1 MITNLRSSIFKQILL
16 VSNLGNVQITARRL
30 CILMLRCK
38 GLRTWNTCKSNFQY
52 NEMTLPFAQ
61 L

>member
-1 MITNLRSSIFKQILL
+1 MHTDVK
-16 VSNLGNVQITARRL
+16 V
-30 CILMLRCK
+30 K

>member
-1 MITNLRSSIFKQILL
+1 MINNLRSSIVKQILL
-16 VSNLGNVQITARRL
+16 VSNLGNVQITVRRL

-52 NEMTLPFAQ
+52 NEMTLQFAQ

>member
-1 MITNLRSSIFKQILL
+1 MITNLRSSIVKQILL
-16 VSNLGNVQITARRL
+16 VSNLGNVQITVRRL

-38 GLRTWNTCKSNFQY
+38 ALRTWNRCKSNFQY
-52 NEMTLPFAQ
+52 NEMTLQFAQ